1 MTSAADASVVPIRLT
16 LDGRTGVTLWATPW
30 EEDGEEWQAFLG
42 AGQHVLVFGTAEEMV
57 AHLHSGEENDLTDH
71 PRWKDLLQ
79 LAPGELEPDDDYVFD
94 LDGAYELAL
103 SDPDPYTV
111 SELSDLVDLVQRV
124 AEVCDDGTLLRLV
137 EETPEFAQLL
147 ADDASFSGAEG
158 EDRWTRVGAVVERSW
173 EPLLERF
180 GRLIEWRGT
189 EVLAE
194 DIETD
199 EDEDDD
205 EDIDVVDLDDETG
218 DDTEDTDRDAG
229 EDTDR
234 DTDPDTDRD
243 SEPLRARVTEDLE
256 EVARAAIGSSG
267 ERDVEEDEDPTEGG
281 TYSIWEVAGIL
292 PLSVTLPSGN
302 GYTLR
307 TYNGDDDDPV
317 FLGADL
323 TVYLFRTAEGL
334 VEYVHAGDEH
344 DLTEMVTW
352 SNIAD
357 AEELP
362 VDPDPQEVYDLRG
375 PSEDAIELALELAD
389 YCDLKGVTR
398 ALTRRQDGG
407 IPFDTWT
414 AAVTE
419 LETCIR
425 WQD

>member
-79 LAPGELEPDDDYVFD
+79 LTPGELEPDDDYVFD

-147 ADDASFSGAEG
+147 ADDASFAGAEG
-158 EDRWTRVGAVVERSW
+158 EERWTRVGAVVERSW

-194 DIETD
+194 DAEV
-199 EDEDDD
+199 DEDDED
-205 EDIDVVDLDDETG
+205 EDIDVVDLNDDEPPRSRVA
-218 DDTEDTDRDAG
+218 TDI
-229 EDTDR
+229 
-234 DTDPDTDRD
+234 
-243 SEPLRARVTEDLE
+243 E
-256 EVARAAIGSSG
+256 EVARAAVGSSG
-267 ERDVEEDEDPTEGG
+267 EVEVEGEDPTDDGR
-281 TYSIWEVAGIL
+281 YSIWEVAGIL
-292 PLSVTLPSGN
+292 PLSVTLPSGT

-307 TYNGDDDDPV
+307 TYNGEDDDPI
-317 FLGADL
+317 FLGTDL
-323 TVYLFRTAEGL
+323 TVEMFRTADGL
-334 VEYVHAGDEH
+334 VDYCRSGEEH

-352 SNIAD
+352 PDIAGAD
-357 AEELP
+357 DLP
-362 VDPDPQEVYDLRG
+362 VQPAPEEVYDLRS
-375 PSEDAIELALELAD
+375 PSEDAVELALELAD
-389 YCDLKGVTR
+389 YCDLDGVTA
-398 ALTRRQDGG
+398 ALTRGRAGD

-414 AAVTE
+414 AAVNE
-419 LETCIR
+419 LETCLR
-425 WQD
+425 WHD

>member
-1 MTSAADASVVPIRLT
+1 VTSAADASVVPIRLT

-42 AGQHVLVFGTAEEMV
+42 AGQHVLVFGTTQEMA

-79 LAPGELEPDDDYVFD
+79 LTPGELEPDDDYVFD

-137 EETPEFAQLL
+137 EDTPEFAQLL

-158 EDRWTRVGAVVERSW
+158 EARWTRVGSVVERSW
-173 EPLLERF
+173 EPLLDRF
-180 GRLIEWRGT
+180 GRLVEWRGT

-205 EDIDVVDLDDETG
+205 EDIDVVDLDDDSR
-218 DDTEDTDRDAG
+218 DDADEDAERP
-229 EDTDR
+229 R
-234 DTDPDTDRD
+234 
-243 SEPLRARVTEDLE
+243 SRVVEDLE

-267 ERDVEEDEDPTEGG
+267 EPDVEEDEDPTEGG

-292 PLSVTLPSGN
+292 PLSVTLPSGT

-352 SNIAD
+352 SDIAD
-357 AEELP
+357 AQELP
-362 VDPDPQEVYDLRG
+362 VEPDPQEVYDLRG
-375 PSEDAIELALELAD
+375 PSEDAIELTLELAD

-398 ALTRRQDGG
+398 ALTRGRSGD
-407 IPFDTWT
+407 ISFDTWT

-425 WQD
+425 WED

>member
-1 MTSAADASVVPIRLT
+1 VTSAADASVVPIRLT

-42 AGQHVLVFGTAEEMV
+42 AGQRVLVFGTAEEMV

-137 EETPEFAQLL
+137 EETPEFAELL
-147 ADDASFSGAEG
+147 SDDASFTGAEG
-158 EDRWTRVGAVVERSW
+158 EERWTRVGAVVERSW
-173 EPLLERF
+173 ERLLERF

-194 DIETD
+194 DEEPD
-199 EDEDDD
+199 ED
-205 EDIDVVDLDDETG
+205 EDIDVVDLDDE
-218 DDTEDTDRDAG
+218 DAG
-229 EDTDR
+229 
-234 DTDPDTDRD
+234 P
-243 SEPLRARVTEDLE
+243 PP
-256 EVARAAIGSSG
+256 SG
-267 ERDVEEDEDPTEGG
+267 PVEELVRNAVGSAGEVEVDGADPTEGG
-281 TYSIWEVAGIL
+281 RYSVWEVAGIL
-292 PLSVTLPSGN
+292 PLSVTLPSGT

-317 FLGADL
+317 FLGTDL
-323 TVYLFRTAEGL
+323 TVEMFRTADGL
-334 VEYVHAGDEH
+334 VAYCRSGEEH

-352 SNIAD
+352 PDIAEAD
-357 AEELP
+357 DLP
-362 VDPDPQEVYDLRG
+362 VEPTPDEVYDLRG
-375 PSEDAIELALELAD
+375 PSEDAVELALELAD
-389 YCDLKGVTR
+389 YCDLEGVT
-398 ALTRRQDGG
+398 AVLTRRRTGD
-407 IPFDTWT
+407 IPFDEWT
-414 AAVTE
+414 AAIDE
-419 LETCIR
+419 LESCLR
-425 WQD
+425 WHD

>member
-1 MTSAADASVVPIRLT
+1 
-16 LDGRTGVTLWATPW
+16 
-30 EEDGEEWQAFLG
+30 
-42 AGQHVLVFGTAEEMV
+42 V
-57 AHLHSGEENDLTDH
+57 A
-71 PRWKDLLQ
+71 
-79 LAPGELEPDDDYVFD
+79 
-94 LDGAYELAL
+94 
-103 SDPDPYTV
+103 
-111 SELSDLVDLVQRV
+111 
-124 AEVCDDGTLLRLV
+124 
-137 EETPEFAQLL
+137 
-147 ADDASFSGAEG
+147 
-158 EDRWTRVGAVVERSW
+158 
-173 EPLLERF
+173 
-180 GRLIEWRGT
+180 
-189 EVLAE
+189 
-194 DIETD
+194 
-199 EDEDDD
+199 
-205 EDIDVVDLDDETG
+205 
-218 DDTEDTDRDAG
+218 
-229 EDTDR
+229 
-234 DTDPDTDRD
+234 
-243 SEPLRARVTEDLE
+243 EDLE

-292 PLSVTLPSGN
+292 PLSVTLPSGT

-352 SNIAD
+352 SDIAD

-375 PSEDAIELALELAD
+375 PSEDAIELALELSD
-389 YCDLKGVTR
+389 YCDLKGVSR
-398 ALTRRQDGG
+398 ALTRRQDGD

>member
-1 MTSAADASVVPIRLT
+1 VTSAADASVVPIRLT

-71 PRWKDLLQ
+71 PRWKDLLE

-111 SELSDLVDLVQRV
+111 SELSDLVDLVQRF

-137 EETPEFAQLL
+137 EETPEFAHLL
-147 ADDASFSGAEG
+147 ADDASFTGTDG
-158 EDRWTRVGAVVERSW
+158 EQRWTGVGAVVERSW

-180 GRLIEWRGT
+180 SRLIEWRGT

-194 DIETD
+194 DVEADDDD
-199 EDEDDD
+199 EDED
-205 EDIDVVDLDDETG
+205 EDIDVVDLDE
-218 DDTEDTDRDAG
+218 DTEEER
-229 EDTDR
+229 
-234 DTDPDTDRD
+234 PH
-243 SEPLRARVTEDLE
+243 SRVVEDLE
-256 EVARAAIGSSG
+256 EVARAAVGSSG
-267 ERDVEEDEDPTEGG
+267 APDVEEDEDPTEGG
-281 TYSIWEVAGIL
+281 TYSIWDVAGIL
-292 PLSVTLPSGN
+292 PLSVTLPSGT

-307 TYNGDDDDPV
+307 TYNGEDDDPV
-317 FLGADL
+317 FLGSDMN
-323 TVYLFRTAEGL
+323 VYLFRTADRL
-334 VEYVHAGDEH
+334 VEYIHTNDEH

-352 SNIAD
+352 ADIAD

-362 VDPDPQEVYDLRG
+362 VQPDAQEVYDLRG

-389 YCDLKGVTR
+389 YCDLKGVSR
-398 ALTRRQDGG
+398 ALTRRRSGD

-425 WQD
+425 WED

>member
-1 MTSAADASVVPIRLT
+1 VTSAADASVVPIRLT

-71 PRWKDLLQ
+71 PRWKDLLE

-111 SELSDLVDLVQRV
+111 SELSDLVDLVQRF

-137 EETPEFAQLL
+137 EETPEFAHLL
-147 ADDASFSGAEG
+147 ADDASFTGTDG
-158 EDRWTRVGAVVERSW
+158 EQRWTGVGAVVERSW

-180 GRLIEWRGT
+180 SRLIEWRGT

-194 DIETD
+194 DVEADDDD
-199 EDEDDD
+199 EDED
-205 EDIDVVDLDDETG
+205 EDIDVVDLDQ
-218 DDTEDTDRDAG
+218 DTEEER
-229 EDTDR
+229 
-234 DTDPDTDRD
+234 PH
-243 SEPLRARVTEDLE
+243 SRVVEDLE
-256 EVARAAIGSSG
+256 EVARAAVGSSG
-267 ERDVEEDEDPTEGG
+267 SPDVEEDEDPTEGG
-281 TYSIWEVAGIL
+281 TYSIWDVAGIL
-292 PLSVTLPSGN
+292 PLSVTLPSGT

-307 TYNGDDDDPV
+307 TYNGEDDDPV
-317 FLGADL
+317 FLGSDM
-323 TVYLFRTAEGL
+323 TVYLFRTADRL
-334 VEYVHAGDEH
+334 VEYVHTNDEH

-352 SNIAD
+352 ADIAD

-362 VDPDPQEVYDLRG
+362 VQPDAQEVYDLRG

-398 ALTRRQDGG
+398 ALTRRRSGD

-425 WQD
+425 WED

>member
-1 MTSAADASVVPIRLT
+1 VTSAADASVVPIRLT

-42 AGQHVLVFGTAEEMV
+42 AGQHVLVFGTAGEMV

-137 EETPEFAQLL
+137 EDTPEFAQLL

-218 DDTEDTDRDAG
+218 DETGDDTDQ
-229 EDTDR
+229 DTDR
-234 DTDPDTDRD
+234 DTDRDTERPR
-243 SEPLRARVTEDLE
+243 SRVAEDLE

-292 PLSVTLPSGN
+292 PLSVTLPSGT

-334 VEYVHAGDEH
+334 VAYTHAGEEH

-352 SNIAD
+352 ADITD

-398 ALTRRQDGG
+398 ALTRRPDGG

>member
-1 MTSAADASVVPIRLT
+1 VTSAADASVVPIRLT

-42 AGQHVLVFGTAEEMV
+42 AGQHVLAFGTTEEMA
-57 AHLHSGEENDLTDH
+57 AHLRSGEENDLTDH

-79 LAPGELEPDDDYVFD
+79 LTPGELEPDDDYVFD

-147 ADDASFSGAEG
+147 ADDASFAGTEG
-158 EDRWTRVGAVVERSW
+158 EARWTQVGAVVERSW
-173 EPLLERF
+173 ERLLERF
-180 GRLIEWRGT
+180 GGLIEWRGT

-194 DIETD
+194 DIEAD

-205 EDIDVVDLDDETG
+205 EDIDVVDLDDDT
-218 DDTEDTDRDAG
+218 DDTEDRAGRDADRPRSRVV
-229 EDTDR
+229 EDI
-234 DTDPDTDRD
+234 
-243 SEPLRARVTEDLE
+243 E

-267 ERDVEEDEDPTEGG
+267 EPDVEEDEDPTEGG

-292 PLSVTLPSGN
+292 PLSVTLPSGT

-307 TYNGDDDDPV
+307 TYNGEDDDPV
-317 FLGADL
+317 FLGSDM
-323 TVYLFRTAEGL
+323 TVYLFRTAQGL
-334 VEYVHAGDEH
+334 VDYVHAGDEH

-352 SNIAD
+352 SDIGD

-362 VDPDPQEVYDLRG
+362 VTPDPQEVYDLRG
-375 PSEDAIELALELAD
+375 PSEDAIELVLELAD
-389 YCDLKGVTR
+389 YCDLKGVSR
-398 ALTRRQDGG
+398 ALGRRQAGDV
-407 IPFDTWT
+407 PFDTWT

-419 LETCIR
+419 LETCVR
-425 WQD
+425 WED

>member
-1 MTSAADASVVPIRLT
+1 VTSAADASVVPIRLT

-218 DDTEDTDRDAG
+218 DETGDDTNQ
-229 EDTDR
+229 DTDR
-234 DTDPDTDRD
+234 DTDRD
-243 SEPLRARVTEDLE
+243 SERSRVAEDLE

-292 PLSVTLPSGN
+292 PLSVTLPSGT

-334 VEYVHAGDEH
+334 VAYTHAGEEH

-352 SNIAD
+352 ADITD

-398 ALTRRQDGG
+398 ALTRRPDGD

>member
-42 AGQHVLVFGTAEEMV
+42 AGQHVLVFGTTEEMV

-79 LAPGELEPDDDYVFD
+79 LNPGEFEPDDDYVFD

-124 AEVCDDGTLLRLV
+124 AEVCDDGVLLRLV

-147 ADDASFSGAEG
+147 ADDASFSGTEG
-158 EDRWTRVGAVVERSW
+158 EQRWTQVGTVVERSW

-180 GRLIEWRGT
+180 SRLIEWRGT

-194 DIETD
+194 DVEAD
-199 EDEDDD
+199 EDDDDD
-205 EDIDVVDLDDETG
+205 EDIDVVDLDE
-218 DDTEDTDRDAG
+218 DTEDAGNTEDDRP
-229 EDTDR
+229 R
-234 DTDPDTDRD
+234 
-243 SEPLRARVTEDLE
+243 SRVVVDLE
-256 EVARAAIGSSG
+256 EVARAARGSSG
-267 ERDVEEDEDPTEGG
+267 EPDVEEDEDPTEGG
-281 TYSIWEVAGIL
+281 TYSIWDVAGIL
-292 PLSVTLPSGN
+292 PLSVTLPSGT

-307 TYNGDDDDPV
+307 TYNGEDDDPV
-317 FLGADL
+317 FLGSDL

-334 VEYVHAGDEH
+334 VDYIHTTDEH

-352 SNIAD
+352 PDIAD

-362 VDPDPQEVYDLRG
+362 VRPDAQEVYDLRG
-375 PSEDAIELALELAD
+375 PSEDAIELAVELAD

-398 ALTRRQDGG
+398 TLRRSRSGD
-407 IPFDTWT
+407 ISFDTWT

-425 WQD
+425 WED

>member
-1 MTSAADASVVPIRLT
+1 VTSAADASVVPIRLT

-71 PRWKDLLQ
+71 PRWKDLLE

-111 SELSDLVDLVQRV
+111 SELSDLVDLVQRF

-137 EETPEFAQLL
+137 EETPEFAHLL
-147 ADDASFSGAEG
+147 ADDASFTGTDG
-158 EDRWTRVGAVVERSW
+158 EQRWTGVGAVVERSW

-180 GRLIEWRGT
+180 SRLIEWRGT

-194 DIETD
+194 DVEADDDD
-199 EDEDDD
+199 EDED
-205 EDIDVVDLDDETG
+205 EDIDVVDLDQ
-218 DDTEDTDRDAG
+218 DTEEER
-229 EDTDR
+229 
-234 DTDPDTDRD
+234 PH
-243 SEPLRARVTEDLE
+243 SRVVEDLE
-256 EVARAAIGSSG
+256 EVARAAVGSSG
-267 ERDVEEDEDPTEGG
+267 SPDVEEDEDPTEGG
-281 TYSIWEVAGIL
+281 TYSIWDVAGIL
-292 PLSVTLPSGN
+292 PLSVTLPSGT

-307 TYNGDDDDPV
+307 TYNGEDDDPV
-317 FLGADL
+317 FLGSDMN
-323 TVYLFRTAEGL
+323 VYLFRTADRL
-334 VEYVHAGDEH
+334 VEYIHTNDEH

-352 SNIAD
+352 ADIAD

-362 VDPDPQEVYDLRG
+362 VQPDAQEVYDLRG

-389 YCDLKGVTR
+389 YCDLKGVSR
-398 ALTRRQDGG
+398 ALTRRRSGD

-425 WQD
+425 WED

>member
-1 MTSAADASVVPIRLT
+1 VTSAADASVVPIRIT

-42 AGQHVLVFGTAEEMV
+42 AGQHVLVFGTTEEMV

-79 LAPGELEPDDDYVFD
+79 LAPGELEPDEDYVFD

-158 EDRWTRVGAVVERSW
+158 EQRWTRVGTVVEQSW

-180 GRLIEWRGT
+180 GRLVEWRGT

-194 DIETD
+194 DED
-199 EDEDDD
+199 ADEDDED
-205 EDIDVVDLDDETG
+205 EDIDVVDLNDDEPPRSRIA
-218 DDTEDTDRDAG
+218 TDI
-229 EDTDR
+229 
-234 DTDPDTDRD
+234 
-243 SEPLRARVTEDLE
+243 E
-256 EVARAAIGSSG
+256 EVARAAVGSSG
-267 ERDVEEDEDPTEGG
+267 EVEVEGEDPTEGG
-281 TYSIWEVAGIL
+281 RYSIWEVAGIL
-292 PLSVTLPSGN
+292 PLSITLPSGT

-307 TYNGDDDDPV
+307 TYNGEDDDPV
-317 FLGADL
+317 FLGTDL
-323 TVYLFRTAEGL
+323 TVEMFRTADGL
-334 VEYVHAGDEH
+334 VDYCRSGEEH

-352 SNIAD
+352 PDIAG
-357 AEELP
+357 AEDLAVEP
-362 VDPDPQEVYDLRG
+362 APEEVYDLRR
-375 PSEDAIELALELAD
+375 PSEDAVELALELAD
-389 YCDLKGVTR
+389 YCDLDGVTA
-398 ALTRRQDGG
+398 ALTRRRAGD

-419 LETCIR
+419 LETCLR
-425 WQD
+425 WHD

>member
-42 AGQHVLVFGTAEEMV
+42 AGQHVLVFGTAAEMV

-79 LAPGELEPDDDYVFD
+79 LTPGELEPDDDYVFD

-147 ADDASFSGAEG
+147 ADDASFSGTEG
-158 EDRWTRVGAVVERSW
+158 EDRWTRVGQVVERSW

-180 GRLIEWRGT
+180 SRLIEWRGT

-194 DIETD
+194 DVEA
-199 EDEDDD
+199 DEDDDED
-205 EDIDVVDLDDETG
+205 EDIDVVDLDE
-218 DDTEDTDRDAG
+218 DTEDEVAKGESTDG
-229 EDTDR
+229 ER
-234 DTDPDTDRD
+234 HH
-243 SEPLRARVTEDLE
+243 SRVVEDLE
-256 EVARAAIGSSG
+256 EVARAARGSSG
-267 ERDVEEDEDPTEGG
+267 EPDVEEDEDPTDGG

-292 PLSVTLPSGN
+292 PVSVTLPSGT

-307 TYNGDDDDPV
+307 TYNGEDDDPV
-317 FLGADL
+317 FLGSDM

-334 VEYVHAGDEH
+334 VDYIHTTDEH

-352 SNIAD
+352 SDIAD

-362 VDPDPQEVYDLRG
+362 VQPDAEEVYDLRG

-398 ALTRRQDGG
+398 ALTRRPAGD

-425 WQD
+425 WED

>member
-1 MTSAADASVVPIRLT
+1 MTSAADASVVPIRIT

-42 AGQHVLVFGTAEEMV
+42 AGRRVLVFGTAAEMV
-57 AHLHSGEENDLTDH
+57 AHLHSGADNDLTDH

-79 LAPGELEPDDDYVFD
+79 LTPGELEPDDDYVFD

-147 ADDASFSGAEG
+147 ADDASFSGTEG
-158 EDRWTRVGAVVERSW
+158 EERWTRVGAVVERSW
-173 EPLLERF
+173 EPLIERF
-180 GRLIEWRGT
+180 SGLVEWRGT

-194 DIETD
+194 DIEAD
-199 EDEDDD
+199 EDEDD
-205 EDIDVVDLDDETG
+205 EDIDVVDLDEDTDDEDTG
-218 DDTEDTDRDAG
+218 DDTAGDQTAGDETADTREQAERPRSRVVEDI
-229 EDTDR
+229 
-234 DTDPDTDRD
+234 
-243 SEPLRARVTEDLE
+243 E

-267 ERDVEEDEDPTEGG
+267 EPDVEEDEDPTEGG

-292 PLSVTLPSGN
+292 PLSVTLPSGT

-334 VEYVHAGDEH
+334 VAYSRADEEH

-352 SNIAD
+352 PDIAE
-357 AEELP
+357 AEDLP
-362 VDPDPQEVYDLRG
+362 VEPDPQEVYDLRG

-398 ALTRRQDGG
+398 ALTRRREGE
-407 IPFDTWT
+407 IAFDTWT

-419 LETCIR
+419 LETCVR